1 MRVSVEQKGRDGA
14 CWLGLVQ
21 RAEDREP
28 VVWRLQGLKPRRAGE
43 GRGGHTHTTD
53 PRSPASASRLP
64 SH

>member
-1 MRVSVEQKGRDGA
+1 MRVSVEQKWRDAA
-14 CWLGLVQ
+14 CQLGLVQ

-28 VVWRLQGLKPRRAGE
+28 VVWRHQGLKPRRAGE

-53 PRSPASASRLP
+53 PRNPASDSQLP